1 MAKDINNKELLVGQ
15 IVEDLFW
22 DEVGE
27 VIEVLENNKIKIKYF
42 GVENFKDGE
51 ILEVDGQGI
60 NIITKRKK

>member
-1 MAKDINNKELLVGQ
+1 MAKDINDKELLVGQ

-60 NIITKRKK
+60 NIITKR